1 MQAFINNKRLPVWG
15 QVANHG
21 PEHHLLMNK
30 VLPYKQ
36 GCSLSINCAM
46 VRKQLFS
53 LYLETSYQIRH
64 TSLEVRLLM
73 TLILRTH
80 TNLLLC

>member
-1 MQAFINNKRLPVWG
+1 
-15 QVANHG
+15 
-21 PEHHLLMNK
+21 
-30 VLPYKQ
+30 
-36 GCSLSINCAM
+36 M